1 MIKLEKNTEKKLT
14 TYASHFGGNY
24 DKMINI
30 ILSYRINQ
38 LQNSIKSI
46 QLDLTA
52 FENKYTMKS
61 SIFYDL
67 FESGKLGDE
76 NSDYF
81 QWSGE
86 YETFLSYQEELKH
99 LL

>member
-1 MIKLEKNTEKKLT
+1 MIKLEENTEKKLT

-38 LQNSIKSI
+38 LQNSIHSI
-46 QLDLTA
+46 QLDLTT
-52 FENKYTMKS
+52 FEKKYKIKS
-61 SIFYDL
+61 SLFYDL
-67 FESGKLGDE
+67 FENGKLSDQ

-86 YETFLSYQEELKH
+86 YETFLSYQKELKH